1 MSGEPAHP
9 RPAGRRRLARI
20 VLAVLV
26 LVHLGALGAYSLY
39 QWQARAVA
47 LYLDARAQWR
57 DGHLDVAASEFS
69 AFLAERPRAT
79 FPVVL
84 YKSFPTAADAAF
96 ALGRVEAERGRV
108 DAALAAFRDS
118 MRLQSGHGRREYR
131 DLLLESGRGTELA
144 AFARQELAD
153 DPRSV
158 NAARDLGAALL
169 ATGDPRGATA
179 AFDTALALLP
189 AWLATHDP
197 GYRGGLSG
205 EEALL
210 LNLRSVAER
219 LAGDGARA
227 DATCRGLGARMPAR
241 AHLDRLCLAY
251 TLEAAGDLAGSR
263 AALAGY
269 LPPNPEEEALV
280 RALKARL
287 GP

>member
-1 MSGEPAHP
+1 MSGALAHQ
-9 RPAGRRRLARI
+9 RPAARRRLARLI
-20 VLAVLV
+20 LAALV
-26 LVHLGALGAYSLY
+26 LVHLGALFAYTLY

-57 DGHLDVAASEFS
+57 DGHLDVAASEFT
-69 AFLAERPRAT
+69 AFLAERPRVT

-108 DAALAAFRDS
+108 EAALAAFRNS
-118 MRLQSGHGRREYR
+118 MRLQAGHGRREYR
-131 DLLLESGRGTELA
+131 DLLLESGRGAELATFAREELA
-144 AFARQELAD
+144 AN
-153 DPRSV
+153 PHSV

-169 ATGDPRGATA
+169 ATGDPRGAAA
-179 AFDTALALLP
+179 AFDTALAALP
-189 AWLATHDP
+189 PWLAEHDP

-227 DATCRGLGARMPAR
+227 DATCEALAAKMPAR
-241 AHLDRLCLAY
+241 VQLDRLCRAY
-251 TLEAAGDLAGSR
+251 VLEAAGDRSGSR

-280 RALKARL
+280 KALKARL
-287 GP
+287 DP